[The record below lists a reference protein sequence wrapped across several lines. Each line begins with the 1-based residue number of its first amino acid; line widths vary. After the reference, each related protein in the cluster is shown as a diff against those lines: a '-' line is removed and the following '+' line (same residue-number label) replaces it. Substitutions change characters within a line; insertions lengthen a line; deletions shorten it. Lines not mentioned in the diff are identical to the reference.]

1 MDDFHD
7 SARINDGASG
17 FGFLCV
23 LCFVLCLL
31 CVSALVL

>member
-1 MDDFHD
+1 MDEFRD

-23 LCFVLCLL
+23 LCFALCVL
-31 CVSALVL
+31 CVSVLVI